1 MLIHPERK
9 NRQEEM
15 AATKEEVE
23 QLLRKLFKGGP
34 VERVPRNRKDSEVFL
49 ALAASRIESRAVLT
63 ESEVNDQLSDWLGGL
78 ADPHYLDH
86 VTVRRYLVDFGMLFR
101 DPEGHSYRANQAVI
115 SRYIDAAARA
125 VVPVT
130 ILQEVKQD
138 RSARRRASQANG

>member
-1 MLIHPERK
+1 
-9 NRQEEM
+9 
-15 AATKEEVE
+15 
-23 QLLRKLFKGGP
+23 
-34 VERVPRNRKDSEVFL
+34 
-49 ALAASRIESRAVLT
+49 
-63 ESEVNDQLSDWLGGL
+63 
-78 ADPHYLDH
+78 
-86 VTVRRYLVDFGMLFR
+86 MLFR